1 MATTDKI
8 QPVSHLE
15 NYLVPTIIIGIL
27 FFIFGFVTWLNATL
41 INFLQIA
48 CEITDNVVLFLI
60 TLAFYISYFVMAI
73 PSSWLL
79 KKTGLKKGMAIGLLV
94 MAFGALIFIPA
105 AITRTYPVFL
115 VGLFVQGSGLSLLQ
129 TASNPYITILGPLES
144 AAKRISIMGLFNK
157 GAGVLSPIILYAF
170 ILKGTE
176 DIVDRLKVTTNIT
189 EKEQLLNQLASG
201 IILPYIIMAL
211 VLIIMAVWIRYS
223 SLPEVEEAEV
233 KEEEEDPTI
242 RNKTSIFQ
250 FPHLILGAVALFFY
264 VGVEVL
270 AGDTIGQY
278 GRMMGFDI
286 ATYKSFTSWT
296 LGFMMVGY
304 ILGIILIPKYLSQ
317 KTALQICA
325 LSGCVFSIAAFF
337 TTGLTSVI
345 FIILLGL
352 SNSLV
357 WPAMWPLALNRL
369 GRFTKL
375 GSALLIMSIAG
386 GAIMPLIFGKLA
398 NDFQHHPQV
407 AYSILLPSYLFI
419 LFYAVR
425 GYKVGL
431 NNSGT

>member
-1 MATTDKI
+1 MATTDKM
-8 QPVSHLE
+8 QPVSQTD

-48 CEITDNVVLFLI
+48 CEINDNVVLFLI

-73 PSSWLL
+73 PSSRLL
-79 KKTGLKKGMAIGLLV
+79 KITGLKKGMALGLLV

-115 VGLFVQGSGLSLLQ
+115 VGLFVQGTGLSLLQ

-144 AAKRISIMGLFNK
+144 AAKRISIMGIFNK
-157 GAGVLSPIILYAF
+157 VAGVLSPIILYAL

-201 IILPYIIMAL
+201 IIVPYIIMAV

-223 SLPEVEEAEV
+223 SLPEVEQA
-233 KEEEEDPTI
+233 EEEEEEQDPSI

-250 FPHLILGAVALFFY
+250 FPHLILGAIALFFY

-286 ATYKSFTSWT
+286 ATYQYFTSYT
-296 LGFMMVGY
+296 LGCMVVGY

-325 LSGCVFSIAAFF
+325 VTGCVFSIAAFF
-337 TTGLTSVI
+337 TNGIDVCYFYCFAGIIQFIGVACYLAAGIEQVRPVYQTGI
-345 FIILLGL
+345 CIIDNVDSRRRYNAADL
-352 SNSLV
+352 
-357 WPAMWPLALNRL
+357 WQ
-369 GRFTKL
+369 
-375 GSALLIMSIAG
+375 AG
-386 GAIMPLIFGKLA
+386 K
-398 NDFQHHPQV
+398 
-407 AYSILLPSYLFI
+407 
-419 LFYAVR
+419 
-425 GYKVGL
+425 
-431 NNSGT
+431 